1 MAKILSFPRKLHL
14 VSDDFSPSIAE
25 AIETE
30 MAAVRRRNVERA
42 LEHVAIANMDLAVD
56 SLCSNSGFVGL
67 TDDTM
72 IGLAHAMVHVIDA
85 LGCCNVDLPLRRL
98 LNEAIERME
107 SASAD

>member
-1 MAKILSFPRKLHL
+1 MAEIVTFPRKLRL
-14 VSDDFSPSIAE
+14 VSDDFSPSVIE
-25 AIETE
+25 AIEIE
-30 MAAVRRRNVERA
+30 MAEARRRNVQRA

-56 SLCSNSGFVGL
+56 SLCGKAGLEGL

-72 IGLAHAMVHVIDA
+72 AYLAHAMVHVIDA
-85 LGCCNVDLPLRRL
+85 LGCRNADLPLRRL